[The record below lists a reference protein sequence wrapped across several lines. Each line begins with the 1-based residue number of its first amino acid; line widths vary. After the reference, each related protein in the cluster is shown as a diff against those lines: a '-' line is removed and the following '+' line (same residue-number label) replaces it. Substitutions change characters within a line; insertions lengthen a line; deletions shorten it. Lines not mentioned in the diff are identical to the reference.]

1 MQIPES
7 FNVTGTIF
15 TQCVIHSLQNLS
27 FHCGRCL
34 YVLGSETPVT
44 TEFFPSSRLALE
56 SNSVV
61 APTILEQGVLK
72 LHQSRGGCLPT
83 PVLNAGSS
91 SSLYDSGN
99 LYITAK
105 LKATT
110 GQRPYF
116 METHTSLL

>member
-7 FNVTGTIF
+7 FNATGTIF

-27 FHCGRCL
+27 FHSGRGL
-34 YVLGSETPVT
+34 YVHGSETPVT
-44 TEFFPSSRLALE
+44 TEFFPSSRLALK
-56 SNSVV
+56 SNSNV

-91 SSLYDSGN
+91 SSLHDSEN
-99 LYITAK
+99 LYATAK
-105 LKATT
+105 LFYA
-110 GQRPYF
+110 YA
-116 METHTSLL
+116 